1 MIDPSLIMP
10 APAFTNIPG
19 AETRLWQQMFHNEL
33 LDMGKMEARFVLS
46 RSESRR
52 FIFVYF

>member
-52 FIFVYF
+52 FIFAYF